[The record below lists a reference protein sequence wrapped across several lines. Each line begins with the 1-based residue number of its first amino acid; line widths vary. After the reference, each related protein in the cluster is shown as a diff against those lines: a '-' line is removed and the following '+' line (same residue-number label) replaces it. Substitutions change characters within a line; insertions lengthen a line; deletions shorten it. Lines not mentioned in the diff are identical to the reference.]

1 MAFDPDAYLAQSAFD
16 PDAYLGKPAQPSF
29 GEQLKKE
36 VVNSLPVQLGLGA
49 IRGAGSI
56 GATLKAPFDYAEQGI
71 AKIMGADMPAPDR
84 RKAMDAALQGMGADP
99 SSVGYNVGKIG
110 SEIAGT
116 AGIGGIFARGAESA
130 RLAPSLVDAL
140 RTGGMSAAGK
150 TGLASIPARV
160 AGGAVV
166 GGASAGVAG
175 GADDIGMG
183 AALGGAIPVVG
194 MAASGAGRMLR
205 GQPDTEL
212 AEIGKKA
219 QQYGIPVGIGDL
231 TQSRALK
238 ATQSILRDAPFTGGM
253 AQNALDA
260 KQAAFNKAVGSQ
272 FGASE
277 AKLTTDVIDKAKG
290 RMGAEF
296 DRIWGQNNLQVS
308 PEMVSKMQEL
318 SQQASKLPKSE
329 GQSLIAEIN
338 DLYSRMAQQADGSLV
353 IDGNTANKFQSYLR
367 RRAEGSAGLKNE
379 LGDLRQTIIKTFN
392 DSVSPQDAVALTM
405 NRSQYKAFKTVEP
418 LLRSAEAGVAGRMP
432 GDIPAALLPAA
443 VAKNYRSGSPMSD
456 LSQIGSQ
463 FLVDRVPQ
471 TGGSTRAALQNTA
484 IGAALMGTGG
494 IPALAAGIPAGIG
507 IQAMLQSPRMAQ
519 LANTQNIRPLLE
531 ALRTSTTYGAPVIAA
546 Q

>member
-1 MAFDPDAYLAQSAFD
+1 
-16 PDAYLGKPAQPSF
+16 
-29 GEQLKKE
+29 
-36 VVNSLPVQLGLGA
+36 
-49 IRGAGSI
+49 
-56 GATLKAPFDYAEQGI
+56 
-71 AKIMGADMPAPDR
+71 
-84 RKAMDAALQGMGADP
+84 
-99 SSVGYNVGKIG
+99 
-110 SEIAGT
+110 
-116 AGIGGIFARGAESA
+116 
-130 RLAPSLVDAL
+130 
-140 RTGGMSAAGK
+140 
-150 TGLASIPARV
+150 
-160 AGGAVV
+160 
-166 GGASAGVAG
+166 
-175 GADDIGMG
+175 
-183 AALGGAIPVVG
+183 
-194 MAASGAGRMLR
+194 
-205 GQPDTEL
+205 
-212 AEIGKKA
+212 
-219 QQYGIPVGIGDL
+219 
-231 TQSRALK
+231 
-238 ATQSILRDAPFTGGM
+238 M

-308 PEMVSKMQEL
+308 PEMVGKMQEL

-392 DSVSPQDAVALTM
+392 DSVSPQDAAALTL
-405 NRSQYKAFKTVEP
+405 NRGQYKAFKTVEP

-432 GDIPAALLPAA
+432 GDIPAALLPGA

-463 FLVDRVPQ
+463 FLVDRGPQ

-494 IPALAAGIPAGIG
+494 IPALAAGIPAGMG
-507 IQAMLQSPRMAQ
+507 LQAMLQSPRMAQ
-519 LANTQNIRPLLE
+519 LANTQNIKPLLE